1 MDTRTHVRSSV
12 SVAPKLADKEFHL
25 LSLTSLVQKKLSKHR
40 GSCDSLG
47 KKGTDLSAASSPEEE
62 R

>member
-1 MDTRTHVRSSV
+1 MDTRTCIRSSV

-25 LSLTSLVQKKLSKHR
+25 LSLTSLVQKRPSKRR
-40 GSCDSLG
+40 GSCDSHG
-47 KKGTDLSAASSPEEE
+47 KKGADLSAASSPEEE